1 MAMKSEHRD
10 NHQLNDSALLVQ
22 VTQSSFVGFRVDRRA
37 LRVALADHMLKM
49 EGNFTYCDQR

>member
-1 MAMKSEHRD
+1 MKSEHRD
-10 NHQLNDSALLVQ
+10 NHQFNDSVLLVQ